1 MAINYSYPEIGALA
15 TGDLLTVV
23 DISNGN
29 RTNTLEIG
37 DLSSYI
43 ITTSSLTNGSG
54 TAAAIPKWSD
64 ADTLTDSV
72 MSETATG
79 ISLTGDLAISRD
91 LSVSRTSTFS
101 DLTAEGVTSTTIIN
115 ANNITSTGKI
125 IANVS
130 EYNDNADA
138 LAGGE
143 VIGTVYRTGDLL
155 KIVH

>member
-91 LSVSRTSTFS
+91 LSVTRTSTFS

-130 EYNDNADA
+130 EYNDNVDA
-138 LAGGE
+138 IAGGE
-143 VIGTVYRTGDLL
+143 AVGTLYRTGDLL

>member
-91 LSVSRTSTFS
+91 LSVTRTSTFS
-101 DLTAEGVTSTTIIN
+101 DMTASAITSTTIIN

>member
-64 ADTLTDSV
+64 ADTLTDSL

-91 LSVSRTSTFS
+91 LSVTRTSTFS
-101 DLTAEGVTSTTIIN
+101 DMTASAITSTTIIN

-143 VIGTVYRTGDLL
+143 VIGTLYRTGDLL

>member
-91 LSVSRTSTFS
+91 LSVTRTSTFS